1 MTPQETKAYN
11 LISALHTE
19 ALLENARLQ
28 QRADDLASNWRK
40 AFWYWLKSKLGIN
53 RDRYRL

>member
-1 MTPQETKAYN
+1 MTPLETKAFN
-11 LISALHTE
+11 LVSSLHTE

-28 QRADDLASNWRK
+28 QQIDDLASDWRK